1 LEINTTF
8 RLFLPHMH
16 LLGIESSCDETSAAV
31 ISDGR
36 LASNIVSSQIDHR
49 RFGGVVPELASR
61 VHLRMIVPVVEEAL
75 SVAGVGKEDLGAV
88 AVTSGPGLMGS
99 LMVGVNFAASLAYGL
114 GIPCIGVNHM
124 EGHIYANFLE
134 DPAPEYP
141 FICLTVSGG
150 HTQLVLVAEG
160 FHHDILGETMDDAA
174 GEAFDKVAK
183 MLGLPFPGGPAI
195 ERLARQGDP
204 AFVTFP
210 RSMAGDGT
218 LNFSFSGVKTAV
230 LYWLRDHPELPVDGA
245 TAGGRALLAN
255 LCASFQAA
263 VVDVLVAKTIAAWEL
278 HGVRDVAVAGGVS
291 ANGELRRRM
300 EEAARRHGFRLHVP
314 RLEFCTDNAA
324 MIALT
329 GYLKTL
335 AGAHGTPALR
345 ADPNLAMTP

>member
-1 LEINTTF
+1 MNV
-8 RLFLPHMH
+8 
-16 LLGIESSCDETSAAV
+16 LGIESSCDETSAAV

-36 LASNIVSSQIDHR
+36 LRSNIVSSQIDHL

-61 VHLRMIVPVVEEAL
+61 AHLRLIVPVVEQAL
-75 SVAGVGKEDLGAV
+75 SVAGVDRAEISGV
-88 AVTSGPGLMGS
+88 AVTTGPGLMGS
-99 LMVGVNFAASLAYGL
+99 LMVGVNFAKSLAYGL
-114 GIPCIGVNHM
+114 GIPCVGVNHM

-134 DPAPEYP
+134 EPSPSYP
-141 FICLTVSGG
+141 FLCLTVSGG
-150 HTQLVLVAEG
+150 HTQLVLVGEE
-160 FHHDILGETMDDAA
+160 FRHTILGETLDDAA

-195 ERLARQGDP
+195 ERLGREGNP
-204 AFVTFP
+204 SFVAFP

-230 LYWLRDHPELPVDGA
+230 LYWLRDHQRPDPA
-245 TAGGRALLAN
+245 TPAGRRLLAD

-263 VVDVLVAKTIAAWEL
+263 VIDVLVMKTVSALERT
-278 HGVRDVAVAGGVS
+278 GVRDVAVAGGVS

-300 EEAARRHGFRLHVP
+300 QAAADRHGFSLHIP

-329 GYLKTL
+329 GYRKLL
-335 AGAHGTPALR
+335 AGAASPYGLQ
-345 ADPNLAMTP
+345 ADPNLLMTA